1 MKEVFARK
9 PEFLPNKIPDSCWL
23 LSASGHLVSLSC
35 SESLNWNYWLT
46 RIKEQRL
53 ILFQILKSYWN
64 DFPLYNKELK
74 IFECGDQIIP
84 IPNQRNNCNVCLRLR
99 KEIPVN
105 SARIARICST
115 PSWYGHQL
123 HCWRT
128 PWCALSYFQLLKDV
142 CWLQVWRLGWSLPSW
157 QQGAWPRSRLG
168 ATCRSPPSA
177 CSPQDTPPLHA
188 LGGRGGH
195 AAGLHIGL

>member
-1 MKEVFARK
+1 MQEVFARK
-9 PEFLPNKIPDSCWL
+9 PEFLPIKIPDSCWL

-35 SESLNWNYWLT
+35 SQSLNWNYWLT
-46 RIKEQRL
+46 RITEQRL

-105 SARIARICST
+105 SAKIQEFVQ
-115 PSWYGHQL
+115 PL
-123 HCWRT
+123 PRT
-128 PWCALSYFQLLKDV
+128 PLNVVKIKNPFGSFQTSPQADAWWVVLILFLKNMFLWYTLLTMVHWWC
-142 CWLQVWRLGWSLPSW
+142 RE
-157 QQGAWPRSRLG
+157 QGSIHPQ
-168 ATCRSPPSA
+168 RSPR
-177 CSPQDTPPLHA
+177 T
-188 LGGRGGH
+188 
-195 AAGLHIGL
+195 

>member
-1 MKEVFARK
+1 MVLILPSCKESAQRIVHSGSIFNIWNQMQEVFARK

-46 RIKEQRL
+46 RITEQRL

-105 SARIARICST
+105 SAKIARICST
-115 PSWYGHQL
+115 PR
-123 HCWRT
+123 WRSF
-128 PWCALSYFQLLKDV
+128 AIDD
-142 CWLQVWRLGWSLPSW
+142 R
-157 QQGAWPRSRLG
+157 RSRGRILFAG
-168 ATCRSPPSA
+168 MSGTNDK
-177 CSPQDTPPLHA
+177 DTWWISSLA
-188 LGGRGGH
+188 DKKSTFEIELLVSVLKR
-195 AAGLHIGL
+195 ADENS

>member
-1 MKEVFARK
+1 MNKWCAHALLSFLKVRGLGPKMVLILPSYKESAQRIVHSGSIFNLWNQMKEVFARK

-46 RIKEQRL
+46 RITEQRL

-105 SARIARICST
+105 SARIAKICST
-115 PSWYGHQL
+115 PNSPI
-123 HCWRT
+123 CN
-128 PWCALSYFQLLKDV
+128 LSFY
-142 CWLQVWRLGWSLPSW
+142 R
-157 QQGAWPRSRLG
+157 
-168 ATCRSPPSA
+168 
-177 CSPQDTPPLHA
+177 
-188 LGGRGGH
+188 
-195 AAGLHIGL
+195 I

>member
-1 MKEVFARK
+1 MQEVFARK

-35 SESLNWNYWLT
+35 SQSLNWNYWLT
-46 RIKEQRL
+46 RITEQRL

-105 SARIARICST
+105 SAKIQEFIQPLIPETCST
-115 PSWYGHQL
+115 ADCLINLVERMKRQRMKRQRMKRQRMKTATYCH
-123 HCWRT
+123 
-128 PWCALSYFQLLKDV
+128 
-142 CWLQVWRLGWSLPSW
+142 WL
-157 QQGAWPRSRLG
+157 A
-168 ATCRSPPSA
+168 
-177 CSPQDTPPLHA
+177 
-188 LGGRGGH
+188 
-195 AAGLHIGL
+195 

>member
-1 MKEVFARK
+1 MYNVQCAFIAFKKVRMCGLGPKMVLILPPYKESAQRIVHSGSIFNLWNQMQEVFARK

-84 IPNQRNNCNVCLRLR
+84 IPNQRNNCNVFLQLW
-99 KEIPVN
+99 KEIPVY
-105 SARIARICST
+105 SAKKSRICST
-115 PSWYGHQL
+115 PSYG
-123 HCWRT
+123 
-128 PWCALSYFQLLKDV
+128 SK
-142 CWLQVWRLGWSLPSW
+142 S
-157 QQGAWPRSRLG
+157 
-168 ATCRSPPSA
+168 
-177 CSPQDTPPLHA
+177 
-188 LGGRGGH
+188 
-195 AAGLHIGL
+195 

>member
-1 MKEVFARK
+1 MYVSSWCIKKMINKWCIMCSAHSLLWLGPKMVLILPSYKESAQRIVHSGSIFNLWNQMQEVFARK
-9 PEFLPNKIPDSCWL
+9 PEFLPIKIPDSCWL

-35 SESLNWNYWLT
+35 SESLNWNYWLM

-53 ILFQILKSYWN
+53 MLFQILKNYWN
-64 DFPLYNKELK
+64 DFPLYNIELK

-115 PSWYGHQL
+115 PTSIMQSQKKQK
-123 HCWRT
+123 
-128 PWCALSYFQLLKDV
+128 LS
-142 CWLQVWRLGWSLPSW
+142 G
-157 QQGAWPRSRLG
+157 
-168 ATCRSPPSA
+168 
-177 CSPQDTPPLHA
+177 
-188 LGGRGGH
+188 
-195 AAGLHIGL
+195 

>member
-1 MKEVFARK
+1 MVYNVQCTFIAFIKVRGLGPKMVLILPSYKESAQRIVHSGSIFNLWNQMKEVFARK
-9 PEFLPNKIPDSCWL
+9 PEFFPNKIPDSCWL

-46 RIKEQRL
+46 RITEQRL

-105 SARIARICST
+105 SAKIAKICST
-115 PSWYGHQL
+115 PILL
-123 HCWRT
+123 HFI
-128 PWCALSYFQLLKDV
+128 AIF
-142 CWLQVWRLGWSLPSW
+142 
-157 QQGAWPRSRLG
+157 
-168 ATCRSPPSA
+168 TCFN
-177 CSPQDTPPLHA
+177 
-188 LGGRGGH
+188 
-195 AAGLHIGL
+195 I

>member
-1 MKEVFARK
+1 MCKNGPDSAHLLRVLTQRIVNSGSFFNLWNQMQVFAGNQN
-9 PEFLPNKIPDSCWL
+9 FCPNKIPDYCWL

-35 SESLNWNYWLT
+35 AQSLNWNYWLT
-46 RIKEQRL
+46 RITEQRL

-105 SARIARICST
+105 SAKIQEFVQPLLLSVRDSYVLRTCTLGCATPRKARIDAISCKPFANILLSLST
-115 PSWYGHQL
+115 FKL
-123 HCWRT
+123 HD
-128 PWCALSYFQLLKDV
+128 LKN
-142 CWLQVWRLGWSLPSW
+142 
-157 QQGAWPRSRLG
+157 
-168 ATCRSPPSA
+168 
-177 CSPQDTPPLHA
+177 
-188 LGGRGGH
+188 
-195 AAGLHIGL
+195 

>member
-1 MKEVFARK
+1 MVLILPSYKESAQRIVHSGSIFNLWNQMKEVFARK

-46 RIKEQRL
+46 RITEQRL

-64 DFPLYNKELK
+64 DFLLYNKEFK
-74 IFECGDQIIP
+74 MFECGDQIIP

-115 PSWYGHQL
+115 PNFNEFLNFDLDIPTSCSILFTDFRTVFVFAVGHFLPLVVKFCRQ
-123 HCWRT
+123 
-128 PWCALSYFQLLKDV
+128 CAVLK
-142 CWLQVWRLGWSLPSW
+142 GY
-157 QQGAWPRSRLG
+157 
-168 ATCRSPPSA
+168 
-177 CSPQDTPPLHA
+177 
-188 LGGRGGH
+188 
-195 AAGLHIGL
+195 